1 MSPHATDDK
10 PTPFYDEEYWVIEED
25 YKTKLQLYLN
35 QGARLPIDE
44 TTLWPTSP
52 FAQKYSVTLSDIEV
66 PARLQQGKRFQL
78 KGFRGTFQVDRTH
91 TLPISCPYVPIG
103 VIQVIG
109 YQCSGLEDVHVI
121 FDVPSSTFWTLED
134 IYKGVGES
142 KILQHAASIPIMH
155 CKDTPQLKNSSNSPI
170 LSDNET
176 YNIYDNDNDTTTNSP
191 LPDDID
197 LPSSDTPYLTDDTM
211 LLKVYYSSTKALPI
225 DKKTLWLK
233 YPAPHVLHLVNMP
246 QGLGSK

>member
-25 YKTKLQLYLN
+25 YELTYPIPTPFSLIPIIPSPSFPTFHPFRTKLQLYLN
-35 QGARLPIDE
+35 QGARLPIDK

-52 FAQKYSVTLSDIEV
+52 FTQKYSVTLSDIEV

-78 KGFRGTFQVDRTH
+78 KGFRGTFRVDRTH

-109 YQCSGLEDVHVI
+109 YQHSGLEDVHVI

-142 KILQHAASIPIMH
+142 KILQHATSIPIMH

-170 LSDNET
+170 LSDDET
-176 YNIYDNDNDTTTNSP
+176 YNIYDNDNDTTTDSP

-211 LLKVYYSSTKALPI
+211 LLKLHKS
-225 DKKTLWLK
+225 
-233 YPAPHVLHLVNMP
+233 PAN
-246 QGLGSK
+246 